1 MRERAEK
8 MSPEEREAMR
18 DLMREH
24 RESLTPEERKALR
37 EKRRERA
44 PEPPGA
50 AE

>member
-1 MRERAEK
+1 
-8 MSPEEREAMR
+8 MR